1 MGFGGISIWQLLI
14 ILVIIVLLFG
24 TKRLRNIGTD
34 LGSAIRGF
42 RSSIKDGEADAAED
56 ATFTDEAR
64 KEPAAV
70 SNQTTAQPTASP
82 QTAQQTASPQT
93 ATQPAPAA
101 TAAQQTSGTDK
112 I

>member
-56 ATFTDEAR
+56 ATFAAEAR
-64 KEPAAV
+64 KDPAAV
-70 SNQTTAQPTASP
+70 SNQTSAAQPAADAKPAS
-82 QTAQQTASPQT
+82 TT
-93 ATQPAPAA
+93 TQNS
-101 TAAQQTSGTDK
+101 SGSDK